1 MARPDFNKATSA
13 KSNFSKLG
21 GTPHTAAPKRF
32 DSEQTPINSA
42 PTLPLER
49 SSRSPERSLRKGNH
63 VRKVSRKV
71 SRKIF
76 GKVTMS
82 ERSSER

>member
-1 MARPDFNKATSA
+1 MVRPDFNKAASA
-13 KSNFSKLG
+13 KSNFSKFG

-32 DSEQTPINSA
+32 DSEQPPINSA

-49 SSRSPERSLRKGNH
+49 SSRSPERSLQKGNH
-63 VRKVSRKV
+63 VRKVSGKV
-71 SRKIF
+71 F

-82 ERSSER
+82 ERSSERQP